1 MFWMSAYFRPLS
13 FCSLFC
19 LERFRQKNELAI
31 NVSVDDP
38 LACVW
43 HGKFIALAEVA
54 AE

>member
-31 NVSVDDP
+31 NVQLS
-38 LACVW
+38 ACVW
-43 HGKFIALAEVA
+43 DLQTG
-54 AE
+54 